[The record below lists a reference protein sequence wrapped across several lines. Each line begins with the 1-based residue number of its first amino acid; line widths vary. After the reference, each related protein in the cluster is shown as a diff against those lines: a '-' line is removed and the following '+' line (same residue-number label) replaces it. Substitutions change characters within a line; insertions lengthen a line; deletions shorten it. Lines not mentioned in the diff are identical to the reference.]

1 MSFLPPSAAL
11 DPSEAYPWI
20 LYLNPSMHHD
30 EYALVKNAGLD
41 GFILVLDVREAPSGP
56 HGLPVWLHTLPAL
69 VDTRQRLAYRGASC
83 LKKLVTIEIPAEHSR
98 RLQKITERRRRQDIY
113 NQPDTDV

>member
-1 MSFLPPSAAL
+1 MSFLPPAAAL

-41 GFILVLDVREAPSGP
+41 GFILVLDVRESPKALPIWLSVLPS
-56 HGLPVWLHTLPAL
+56 L
-69 VDTRQRLAYRGASC
+69 VDTRQRLAYRGPSC
-83 LKKLVTIEIPAEHSR
+83 LKKLVSIEVPAEHSR
-98 RLQKITERRRRQDIY
+98 RLQRLAQKRSRQDAY
-113 NQPDTDV
+113 NQQEDL